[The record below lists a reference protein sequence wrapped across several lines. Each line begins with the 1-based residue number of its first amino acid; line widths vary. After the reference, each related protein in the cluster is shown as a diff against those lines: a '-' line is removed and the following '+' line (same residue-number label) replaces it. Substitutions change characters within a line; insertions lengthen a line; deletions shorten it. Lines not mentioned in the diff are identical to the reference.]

1 MKIIKGFVLLS
12 IFSKYSLYVHVILLT
27 IFISAILNP
36 VAVAEDFFLDSPKN
50 SGTLRFE
57 IDNDIIW
64 SRDSNFTNGW
74 SLQYHTKRYAS
85 WDETNAPG
93 IVKWIGNRF
102 PTLCDEDSIVRI
114 GQGIGQNMITPGDL
128 TVEVPQEGDVPYA
141 GTLTYTIN
149 WQSFNRY
156 KGKNFQVSLGV
167 LGPESMAEE
176 FQKFVH
182 DDLGI
187 GESPQGWNTQRDTE
201 PIINLGYEHSWR
213 VGHIGNYLN
222 DWGGQFTVTPSAA
235 LGNLMTAM
243 EVGLALRY
251 GWNILEGFNTY
262 PAPPGRG
269 FFQASHL
276 PKPPSASPH
285 GFEAVL
291 GGRACYLIYSV
302 IYDGSLITDDTR
314 SVDRNDFIFVGG
326 FGLFYHYYKLFSI
339 RATFQTSTDLL
350 VEESIPDPEQGGTK
364 TSANVSYGSFIVD
377 FYF

>member
-1 MKIIKGFVLLS
+1 MEECDLMKVLLKS
-12 IFSKYSLYVHVILLT
+12 CSQIHFIFLSILLSVHFNST
-27 IFISAILNP
+27 VFGK
-36 VAVAEDFFLDSPKN
+36 EFYLDSPYN
-50 SGTLRFE
+50 SGTIRFE

-64 SRDSNFTNGW
+64 NRDSNFTNGW

-85 WDETNAPG
+85 WDEAKMPG
-93 IVKWIGNRF
+93 FVKWMGNNI
-102 PTLCDEDSIVRI
+102 PTLNDEDAIVRI
-114 GQGIGQNMITPGDL
+114 GQGVGQNMITPGDL
-128 TVEVPQEGDVPYA
+128 TVEEPQEGDVPYA
-141 GTLTYTIN
+141 GTLTYTLN
-149 WQSFNRY
+149 WQNFNRD
-156 KGKNFQVSLGV
+156 KGRNLQVSLGV

-187 GESPQGWNTQRDTE
+187 SESPQGWDTQRESE
-201 PIINLGYEHSWR
+201 PIINLGYEHSRR

-222 DWGGQFTVTPSAA
+222 DWGGQLAVIPSAS
-235 LGNLMTAM
+235 LGNLMTGV

-276 PKPPSASPH
+276 AKPPSASPH

-291 GGRACYLIYSV
+291 GARACYLIYSV

-314 SVDRNDFIFVGG
+314 SVDRNDFILVGG
-326 FGLFYHYYKLFSI
+326 FGLFYHYYKFFSI

-350 VEESIPDPEQGGTK
+350 VEESIPEPEPGGTK
-364 TSANVSYGSFIVD
+364 TSANISYGSFIID
-377 FYF
+377 IYF